1 MTIRTKQQYF
11 GAPILSNGKLPIGGR
26 TKNKLLTS
34 IQFPFLNWFGRIP
47 ENSWLAP
54 IVARI
59 SRKWLGSYIYSIK
72 LEINNACQLNCE
84 MCYIPKSHMELPMN
98 QINSLLN
105 QIKNCGVRIEIL
117 GGEPLLRK
125 DVAEIIEKAKQTA
138 RSPFISMYTNGI
150 LANPSL
156 CVTLKNAG
164 LDAALVTL
172 ISHDE
177 EVHDTFAG
185 SQGSWKKTL
194 EGIRNFKRAGIETY
208 TFTAVHSR
216 NVKEIKRIYRFVQE
230 ELNAKPLFYQYIPVR
245 KDDPLCIPREQWY
258 KVKNWILNQTKKH
271 AAFVRDFYML
281 TGNACSGGNFVLTV
295 KVDGSVQPC
304 PFISNL
310 EIGNISDTNI
320 WAIYKNRF
328 TSNGLKSFKML
339 PDVCQSCS
347 YASVCGGGC
356 RAGNDK
362 LFGSYTNKDF
372 RCGGPYLNGFSKDE
386 VTENTP
392 CFF

>member
-1 MTIRTKQQYF
+1 MTTSTKQRYF

-34 IQFPFLNWFGRIP
+34 IQVPFLNWFGGMR
-47 ENSWLAP
+47 ENSRLAP
-54 IVARI
+54 VIARV
-59 SRKWLGSYIYSIK
+59 SRQWLGSYIYSIK
-72 LEINNACQLNCE
+72 VEINNACELHCD
-84 MCYIPKSHMELPMN
+84 MCYIPKGHLELPLG
-98 QINSLLN
+98 QIERLFR

-125 DVAEIIEKAKQTA
+125 DVAEIIEKAKQAA
-138 RSPFISMYTNGI
+138 RSPFVSMYTNGI
-150 LANPSL
+150 HASPSL
-156 CVTLKNAG
+156 CTALKNAG

-177 EVHDTFAG
+177 EVHDAFTG
-185 SQGSWKKTL
+185 CKGSWEKTL
-194 EGIRNFKRAGIETY
+194 EGIRNFKRVGIETY

-216 NVKEIKRIYRFVQE
+216 NVNDIKEICWFVKE
-230 ELNAKPLFYQYIPVR
+230 ELYAKPLFYQYIPVS
-245 KDDPLCIPREQWY
+245 KNDPLCIAQEQWY
-258 KVKNWILNQTKKH
+258 EIKNWILKQTKKH
-271 AAFVRDFYML
+271 DAFVRDFYML

-295 KVDGSVQPC
+295 KTDGAVQPC

-328 TSNGLKSFKML
+328 TSNGLKSFKSL
-339 PDVCQSCS
+339 PDECQSCS

-356 RAGNDK
+356 RACNDK
-362 LFGSYTNKDF
+362 LFGSYATKDF
-372 RCGGPYLNGFSKDE
+372 RCKGPYVNGFSKE
-386 VTENTP
+386 KVTENTP